1 MFKCLILSV
10 DICIEL
16 IGPLGSGFLFS
27 LGSFDPDTSNYPPPS
42 FRFKRIMSITN
53 AVLWFTDNFN
63 SKHKLTVFLCQRL
76 EVSCQPL
83 CWAEEF
89 FRSTTM
95 ANKRLRLIRQATRML
110 SAAYKPASQP
120 AKHTHK
126 HTAEGNDMRRKR
138 PWPTLKQ
145 TPAVVLTSVCAL
157 CSVYS
162 ARGLVWWKVK
172 ISSCEK

>member
-27 LGSFDPDTSNYPPPS
+27 VGSFDPDTSNYPPPS

-53 AVLWFTDNFN
+53 AVLWFTGNFN
-63 SKHKLTVFLCQRL
+63 SKHIKLTAFLCQRL

-120 AKHTHK
+120 NTHTN
-126 HTAEGNDMRRKR
+126 TLRRGTIWDESTRGPLWNKR
-138 PWPTLKQ
+138 PQSCWLQ
-145 TPAVVLTSVCAL
+145 SVHSVLFIQLEAL
-157 CSVYS
+157 CD
-162 ARGLVWWKVK
+162 GKLK
-172 ISSCEK
+172 